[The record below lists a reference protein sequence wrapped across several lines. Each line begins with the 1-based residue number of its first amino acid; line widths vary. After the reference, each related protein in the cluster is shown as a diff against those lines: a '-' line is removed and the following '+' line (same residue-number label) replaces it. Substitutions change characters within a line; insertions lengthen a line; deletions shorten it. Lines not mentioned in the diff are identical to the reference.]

1 MMAIAMREKEN
12 RRSFDVGLHTTTVFL
27 TEAGKRD

>member
-1 MMAIAMREKEN
+1 MMAIAKREKEN
-12 RRSFDVGLHTTTVFL
+12 RRSFDVGLHTTTIFL